1 MFFNRLLYV
10 LPNEMRNL
18 SIAAVCLT
26 VVVCACTERIGRES
40 PTSGHD
46 DAMTKV
52 LRLADEYDTR
62 SVLLKFAAVPD
73 EAAIAAVVSA
83 GVVSVEPLFM
93 SAPGREAAEA
103 AFGLNLWYEAVLS
116 DGASLENVVRKCAS
130 LREVNVV
137 EYNHMASKSIAGE
150 AMAVSLV
157 STESLPFNDPYLSW
171 QWHYH
176 NDGSNQFGDGAVAGA
191 DIGVREVW
199 GELGIGGDPDIV
211 VAVVDEGVKYTHPD
225 LAANMWVN
233 KGEIPG
239 NGIDDDGNGYVDDV
253 YGYNFC
259 DDTSDITWDLD
270 GDTGHGTH
278 CAGTVAAVNGNGIG
292 VSGVAGGTG
301 KGDGCRIMSCQI
313 FSGQRGGSAAIIA
326 KAIKYAAD
334 MGASVISCS
343 YGYKMAFS
351 SDNDYVG
358 RVGSVEIDAIHY
370 FESCKNND
378 VLNGGIAVF
387 AAGNESH
394 DYAHYPGAFVDVI
407 SVSAFAPDFLP
418 AYYTNYGPGC
428 NIAAPGGEM
437 GLADSFASM
446 VLSTIPSEISTRT
459 IGSKV
464 GAGYDYGYMHGT
476 SMACPH
482 VSGVV
487 ALALSY
493 AKKQGRTFSRDE
505 FKDMV
510 LSSTNDIDQKI
521 GKTAS
526 KSYQNVYVDGGGGYY
541 KAHADLVMSPYYH
554 QMGTGGIDAWQL
566 MMKIDGTPSTVVSCG
581 TRQWVSLDSAFGTSS
596 VSLSYLDVSVP
607 ESMVS
612 ALGLQRITA
621 PAQKNYPAVPESG
634 YAYVQYGRLYI
645 HPTKVGSGII
655 SISAIGGGDHL
666 GGGDN
671 APGGMEV
678 TRDISIVSRPFKSG
692 NQGWL

>member
-1 MFFNRLLYV
+1 MK
-10 LPNEMRNL
+10 NL
-18 SIAAVCLT
+18 SITAVCLT
-26 VVVCACTERIGRES
+26 AIAWGCADRMGQELPPPGR
-40 PTSGHD
+40 G

-52 LRLADEYDTR
+52 VRLADEYDTH
-62 SVLLKFAAVPD
+62 SVLLKFTAVPD
-73 EAAIAAVVSA
+73 EATIAAVVSA
-83 GVVSVEPLFM
+83 GLVSVEPLFT
-93 SAPGREAAEA
+93 SVPGREDAEA

-116 DGASLENVVRKCAS
+116 EGASLDDVVRECAS
-130 LREVNVV
+130 LGAVKAV
-137 EYNHMASKSIAGE
+137 EYNHIASKSVSGG
-150 AMAVSLV
+150 AVAAPLAASAV
-157 STESLPFNDPYLSW
+157 TLPFDDPYLSY

-176 NDGSNQFGDGAVAGA
+176 NDGSTLFGKGAVAGA

-199 GELGIGGDPDIV
+199 SELGIGGDPDII
-211 VAVVDEGVKYTHPD
+211 VAVVDEGVKHTHPD

-233 KGEIPG
+233 EGEIPG

-259 DDTSDITWDLD
+259 DNGAISWTDEKDS
-270 GDTGHGTH
+270 GHGTH
-278 CAGTVAAVNGNGIG
+278 CAGTIAAVNNNGVG
-292 VSGVAGGTG
+292 VAGVAGGTG

-313 FSGQRGGSAAIIA
+313 FSGERGGSASITAR
-326 KAIKYAAD
+326 AIKYAAD

-343 YGYKMAFS
+343 FGYSTAFS
-351 SDNDYVG
+351 SDNAYVNT
-358 RVGSVEIDAIHY
+358 VGSVEIDVIHY

-378 VLNGGIAVF
+378 VLDGNIAVF
-387 AAGNESH
+387 AAGNDSH
-394 DYAHYPGAFVDVI
+394 GYAHYPGAFVDVI

-446 VLSTIPSEISTRT
+446 VLSTIPSEVSSYTV
-459 IGSKV
+459 GSKV
-464 GAGYDYGYMHGT
+464 GSGNDYGYMQGT

-526 KSYQNVYVDGGGGYY
+526 KSYQNVQISGGGGYY

-566 MMKIDGTPSTVVSCG
+566 MMKIDGTPSVITACG
-581 TRQWVSLDSAFGTSS
+581 GLQWVSLDSAFGTSS

-607 ESMVS
+607 ESTVS

-621 PAQKNYPAVPESG
+621 PVQKNYPAVPESG

-671 APGGMEV
+671 APGGMEMNREV
-678 TRDISIVSRPFKSG
+678 SIVSRPFKSG

>member
-1 MFFNRLLYV
+1 ML
-10 LPNEMRNL
+10 NEMKNL
-18 SIAAVCLT
+18 SIAAVCLAA
-26 VVVCACTERIGRES
+26 VMCGCTERVGREL
-40 PTSGHD
+40 PAAD
-46 DAMTKV
+46 CDNVMTKV
-52 LRLADEYDTR
+52 LRLADEYDAR
-62 SVLLKFAAVPD
+62 SVLLKFSAVPD
-73 EAAIAAVVSA
+73 EDAIASVIGA
-83 GVVSVEPLFM
+83 GAVSVEPLFT
-93 SAPGREAAEA
+93 SAPGREETEA
-103 AFGLNLWYEAVLS
+103 AFGLNLWYEAVLPE
-116 DGASLENVVRKCAS
+116 GVSLEDVVHKCAS
-130 LREVNVV
+130 LSEVKTV
-137 EYNHMASKSIAGE
+137 EYNHIASKGIAGG
-150 AMAVSLV
+150 AAASSLV
-157 STESLPFNDPYLSW
+157 SMSALPFNDPYLSY

-176 NDGSNQFGDGAVAGA
+176 NDGSNQFGNGAVTGA

-199 GELGIGGDPDIV
+199 SELGIGGDPDIV

-225 LAANMWVN
+225 LVANMWIN
-233 KGEIPG
+233 KDEIPD

-259 DDTSDITWDLD
+259 DDGVITWNRD

-278 CAGTVAAVNGNGIG
+278 CAGTVAAVNSNGIG

-313 FSGQRGGSAAIIA
+313 FSGQRGGSATVIA

-343 YGYKMAFS
+343 YGYTMAFS
-351 SDNDYVG
+351 SDNDYVKK
-358 RVGSVEIDAIHY
+358 VSSVEIDVIHY

-378 VLNGGIAVF
+378 VLDGGIAVF
-387 AAGNESH
+387 SAGNESH

-446 VLSTIPSEISTRT
+446 VLSTIPSEISART
-459 IGSKV
+459 IDSNV
-464 GAGYDYGYMHGT
+464 GAGYDYGYMQGT

-493 AKKQGRTFSRDE
+493 AKKRGKTFSRSE
-505 FKDMV
+505 FKEMV
-510 LSSTNDIDQKI
+510 LSSANDMDQKI

-526 KSYQNVYVDGGGGYY
+526 KSYQNVHISGGGGYY
-541 KAHADLVMSPYYH
+541 KAHADLIMSPYYH

-566 MMKIDGTPSTVVSCG
+566 MMKIDGTPSIIVSCEA
-581 TRQWVSLDSAFGTSS
+581 RQWVSLDSAFGTSS

-607 ESMVS
+607 ESVVS

-621 PAQKNYPAVPESG
+621 PVQKDYPAVPESG

-645 HPTKVGSGII
+645 HPTKVGSGVI
-655 SISAIGGGDHL
+655 SISAIGGGSHL

-671 APGGMEV
+671 APGGMEMS
-678 TRDISIVSRPFKSG
+678 RDISIVCRPFKSG